1 MPPFDLAWEKYIYI
15 YCGGVKFMQI
25 MIYQV
30 VLARMSF
37 WIILH
42 GELQPTFLSGS
53 FCLLFIRIYP
63 EPGGATREIIC
74 WHQVAEG
81 IRRRTRRTATP
92 DACKWFP
99 DSHHPAR
106 SDFCLLCTCVCS
118 NHSTVTHL
126 STFHDNTR
134 FGHGSFAW
142 VPTWL
147 DKIKLHTWCLGS
159 ENQTCFVCIFAL
171 YFSN

>member
-1 MPPFDLAWEKYIYI
+1 MPPFDLAWEQYIYI
-15 YCGGVKFMQI
+15 HTYIYIHILWWGQI
-25 MIYQV
+25 HANHGICQV

-42 GELQPTFLSGS
+42 GELQTTFLSGS

-63 EPGGATREIIC
+63 DPGGATREIIC
-74 WHQVAEG
+74 WHQASEK

-99 DSHHPAR
+99 DSHHTAR
-106 SDFCLLCTCVCS
+106 SNFCLLCTCVCS
-118 NHSTVTHL
+118 NHSIVTHL
-126 STFHDNTR
+126 STVHDNTR

-159 ENQTCFVCIFAL
+159 HN
-171 YFSN
+171 